1 MQMTVEVGPRL
12 TDEEFFTEHV
22 DTSRPGLADL
32 PAAMGAGDY
41 AAARRIFAAD
51 ARASLQPERFLRI
64 NRRFLNATHT
74 LPGESV
80 EAAADRILNLNIVS
94 CSTPSQFKD
103 EVDWFSNPTFNQYK
117 EWTWQISR
125 HPDWALLGER
135 YRDTGN
141 ERFAEGFVKL
151 FQSWVRQTGVEPLD
165 SFGGD
170 TKAWRTIECGIRM
183 GGSWQ
188 WALHSFYN
196 SPHFTDDVLVDWY
209 KSVWEHGWRLRHHHR
224 THNWLIMEMNGLAQI
239 GILYPQFA
247 EADEWRHYAFDVL
260 VREMGDQVYA
270 DGMQYE
276 LSTGYHQVNIN
287 NYQWLWDVAEAY
299 NVDVPAA
306 FRDGLE
312 QMHAANVKLMM
323 PDGRLPD
330 INDGGWHLVS
340 VLMQRAADLYPARE
354 DFRWAATRGRAG
366 SPPSYDSI
374 ALPYSGLFV
383 MRSGWDEDAV
393 YAFFDGG
400 PFGYAHQHEDK
411 LNLLVH
417 AHGRLLVT
425 EAGNYAYDTSEM
437 RRYVLS
443 TRGHNTIRVD
453 GEDQNRRINF
463 DRSVP
468 PVLDQDAGA
477 SWHSE
482 ESYDVVVAK
491 YDEGYGPDATHSLTH
506 RRKVIFLKEGVEDQ
520 IGPCFVVV
528 DRLDPQD
535 GDPHE
540 IEILWHLNT
549 GMPTLDGVRVASEDD
564 AVANVAI
571 VAAAEAELA
580 AEVVHGQEEPEWQG
594 WRSFGH
600 HQQGEFE
607 PIPTIIYRGAAAEPT
622 RIVTLITPLEPG
634 KVSTVAAVHAATD
647 IDARDIEIE
656 LLSGKTVKINEGDYP
671 FEG

>member
-1 MQMTVEVGPRL
+1 MQMTVDVGPRL
-12 TDEEFFTEHV
+12 TDEEFFKEHV

-32 PAAMGAGDY
+32 PAAVERGDY
-41 AAARRIFAAD
+41 AEARRIFAAD
-51 ARASLQPERFLRI
+51 ARASLQPERFLQI
-64 NRRFLNATHT
+64 NRSFLSATHA
-74 LPGESV
+74 LPGETM
-80 EAAADRILNLNIVS
+80 EAAAERVLSLNIVS
-94 CSTPSQFKD
+94 CSTPSQFED

-135 YRDTGN
+135 YRDTGD
-141 ERFAEGFVKL
+141 ERFAVGFVKL
-151 FQSWVRQTGVEPLD
+151 FRSWVQQTGVEPLD
-165 SFGGD
+165 SPGNQ

-188 WALHSFYN
+188 WALHNFYN
-196 SPHFTDDVLVDWY
+196 SPHFTDDVLIDWY
-209 KSVWEHGWRLRHHHR
+209 KSVWEHGWRLRHRHW

-247 EADEWRHYAFDVL
+247 EAEEWRSYAFNVL
-260 VREMGDQVYA
+260 VREMGTQVYA

-299 NVDVPAA
+299 DVAIPAA
-306 FRDGLE
+306 FRNGLE
-312 QMHAANVKLMM
+312 QMHAANIKLMM

-340 VLMQRAADLYPARE
+340 TLMQRAAQLYPERAE
-354 DFRWAATRGRAG
+354 FRWAATRGRTG
-366 SPPSYDSI
+366 SPPDYRSL
-374 ALPYSGLFV
+374 ALPYSGLFA
-383 MRSGWDEDAV
+383 MRSGWEEDAV

-417 AHGRLLVT
+417 AYGRLLLT

-443 TRGHNTIRVD
+443 TRGHNTIRID
-453 GEDQNRRINF
+453 GEDQNRRVNF
-463 DRSVP
+463 DRSAP
-468 PVLDQDAGA
+468 PILDQPAGA
-477 SWHSE
+477 SWRSE
-482 ESYDVVVAK
+482 ESYDAVETQ
-491 YDEGYGPDATHSLTH
+491 YDEGYGPDAAIRIVH
-506 RRKVIFLKEGVEDQ
+506 RRKVIFLKAGIDGVS
-520 IGPCFVVV
+520 PCFVVV
-528 DRLDPQD
+528 DRLTPQD
-535 GDPHE
+535 GDAHE

-549 GMPTLDGVRVASEDD
+549 GMPAVDGVAVVSEDD
-564 AVANVAI
+564 AVANVAVI
-571 VAAAEAELA
+571 PAGEADLTV
-580 AEVVHGQEEPEWQG
+580 EVVHGGEEPEWQG

-607 PIPTIIYRGAAAEPT
+607 PIPTVLYWGRIDGPM
-622 RIVTLITPLEPG
+622 RIVTLITPLEAG
-634 KVSTVAAVHAATD
+634 KARTVAAIHAAGDVEATE
-647 IDARDIEIE
+647 IEIE
-656 LLSGKTVKINEGDYP
+656 LLSGETIRVDEAEYP
-671 FEG
+671 FGS